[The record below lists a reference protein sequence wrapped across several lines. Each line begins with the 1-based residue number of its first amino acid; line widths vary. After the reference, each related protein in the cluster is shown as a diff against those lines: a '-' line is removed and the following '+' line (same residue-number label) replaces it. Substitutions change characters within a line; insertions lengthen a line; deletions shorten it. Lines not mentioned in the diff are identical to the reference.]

1 MRYFRL
7 SYDTRQLSKKNI
19 ELINQT
25 VIKKL
30 GEEGFFVP
38 EESQITLDFPIP
50 EALHH
55 EQNIF
60 FSIPNNLCNEEKE
73 LFFRKMTREYFELI
87 SSNVGIS
94 GMRTYDLY
102 PDEDSYQRQ
111 LKLIIDNYLIA
122 TADYEDKDYI
132 KSILDSNELLKNW
145 LENTGRLPI

>member
-60 FSIPNNLCNEEKE
+60 FSIPNNLCNEKKE
-73 LFFRKMTREYFELI
+73 LFFRNSLLSR
-87 SSNVGIS
+87 
-94 GMRTYDLY
+94 
-102 PDEDSYQRQ
+102 
-111 LKLIIDNYLIA
+111 IDFI
-122 TADYEDKDYI
+122 
-132 KSILDSNELLKNW
+132 
-145 LENTGRLPI
+145 

>member
-30 GEEGFFVP
+30 GEKG
-38 EESQITLDFPIP
+38 
-50 EALHH
+50 
-55 EQNIF
+55 F

-73 LFFRKMTREYFELI
+73 LFFRKMAREYFELI

-132 KSILDSNELLKNW
+132 KSILDSNEFLKNW

>member
-1 MRYFRL
+1 M
-7 SYDTRQLSKKNI
+7 
-19 ELINQT
+19 
-25 VIKKL
+25 
-30 GEEGFFVP
+30 
-38 EESQITLDFPIP
+38 
-50 EALHH
+50 A
-55 EQNIF
+55 
-60 FSIPNNLCNEEKE
+60 
-73 LFFRKMTREYFELI
+73 REYFELI

-132 KSILDSNELLKNW
+132 KSILDSNEFLKNW

>member
-30 GEEGFFVP
+30 GEKGFFVP

-60 FSIPNNLCNEEKE
+60 FFHS
-73 LFFRKMTREYFELI
+73 
-87 SSNVGIS
+87 
-94 GMRTYDLY
+94 
-102 PDEDSYQRQ
+102 
-111 LKLIIDNYLIA
+111 
-122 TADYEDKDYI
+122 
-132 KSILDSNELLKNW
+132 
-145 LENTGRLPI
+145 

>member
-7 SYDTRQLSKKNI
+7 SYDTRQLSRKNI

-38 EESQITLDFPIP
+38 EETQITLDFPIP
-50 EALHH
+50 EALHY

-60 FSIPNNLCNEEKE
+60 FTIPDNLYNEKKE
-73 LFFRKMTREYFELI
+73 LFFRKMAREYFELI
-87 SSNVGIS
+87 SANVSIS

-102 PDEDSYQRQ
+102 PDEDTYQRQ

-132 KSILDSNELLKNW
+132 KSILDSNEFLRIW
-145 LENTGRLPI
+145 LEKTGRLPI

>member
-7 SYDTRQLSKKNI
+7 SYDTRQLSRKNI

-38 EESQITLDFPIP
+38 EEPQITLDFPIP
-50 EALHH
+50 EALHY

-60 FSIPNNLCNEEKE
+60 FTIPDNLYNEKKE
-73 LFFRKMTREYFELI
+73 LFFRKMAREYFELI
-87 SSNVGIS
+87 SANVSIS

-102 PDEDSYQRQ
+102 PDEDTYQRQ

-132 KSILDSNELLKNW
+132 KSILDSNEFLRIW
-145 LENTGRLPI
+145 LEKTGRLPI

>member
-60 FSIPNNLCNEEKE
+60 FSIPNNLCNEKKSCFLEKW
-73 LFFRKMTREYFELI
+73 
-87 SSNVGIS
+87 
-94 GMRTYDLY
+94 
-102 PDEDSYQRQ
+102 Q
-111 LKLIIDNYLIA
+111 
-122 TADYEDKDYI
+122 
-132 KSILDSNELLKNW
+132 
-145 LENTGRLPI
+145 ENTLN